1 MHELC
6 IERAEFDEE
15 VCCLTYLPA
24 LPPAAFM
31 LVPFMSVVF
40 GYNPVTITFYF
51 VLAATCY
58 FTTLQVS
65 HPGSKK
71 AA

>member
-1 MHELC
+1 
-6 IERAEFDEE
+6 
-15 VCCLTYLPA
+15 
-24 LPPAAFM
+24 M

-58 FTTLQVS
+58 FTTLQV
-65 HPGSKK
+65 GGVMMM
-71 AA
+71 AADCTVALANCAGLGF